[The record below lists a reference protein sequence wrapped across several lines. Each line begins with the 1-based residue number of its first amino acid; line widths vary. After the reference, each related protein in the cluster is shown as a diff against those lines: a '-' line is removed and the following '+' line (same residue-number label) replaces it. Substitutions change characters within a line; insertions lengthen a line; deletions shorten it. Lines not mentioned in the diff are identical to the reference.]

1 MRKFKNYILEDSKG
15 NILAQGRYGE
25 VMNKA
30 YGRYVYSHIF
40 DDVLYT
46 DGTYIDK
53 NGNAV
58 E

>member
-1 MRKFKNYILEDSKG
+1 MRKFKNYILEDNKG
-15 NILAQGRYGE
+15 NILAQGRYRD

>member
-1 MRKFKNYILEDSKG
+1 MRKFKNYILEDNKG
-15 NILAQGRYGE
+15 NVLAAGRYSE

-30 YGRYVYSHIF
+30 YTRYVYGHIY

-53 NGNAV
+53 NGNVV

>member
-1 MRKFKNYILEDSKG
+1 MRRFKNYILENYKG
-15 NILAQGRYGE
+15 EILAKGRYKK
-25 VMNKA
+25 VMAKA
-30 YGRYVYSHIF
+30 YCRYVYGHIF

-53 NGNAV
+53 NGNAI